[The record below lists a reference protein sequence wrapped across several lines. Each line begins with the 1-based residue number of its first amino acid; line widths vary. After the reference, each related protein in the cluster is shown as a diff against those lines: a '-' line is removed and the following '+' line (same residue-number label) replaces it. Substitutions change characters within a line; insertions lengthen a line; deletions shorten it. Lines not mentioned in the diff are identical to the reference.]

1 MNSHDLDERTAAS
14 LRRRLLAASEE
25 VRAMATA
32 ESVDW
37 HAPDFATDEA
47 QQDAM
52 HAMLRACSDARV
64 AVRGHH
70 DDDGFDDG
78 GRVVEI
84 SKANRLR
91 VASERAIALDRAIDA
106 GVRAGRLLRQRGLKA
121 TIAAVKRVD
130 VAGRAVLARAEIGFR
145 RRATDRRAA

>member
-1 MNSHDLDERTAAS
+1 MKSHDGDERTAAS
-14 LRRRLLAASEE
+14 LRRRLLAASDE

-47 QQDAM
+47 QQEAM

-64 AVRGHH
+64 AVLGRH
-70 DDDGFDDG
+70 DADGFDDG
-78 GRVVEI
+78 DRMGEVP
-84 SKANRLR
+84 KANHRW

-106 GVRAGRLLRQRGLKA
+106 GVRAGRL
-121 TIAAVKRVD
+121 
-130 VAGRAVLARAEIGFR
+130 
-145 RRATDRRAA
+145 